1 MKYLSEKTNKAYSS
15 LEDLKAAEK
24 EYDVKQAEVEKKN
37 KDRQKRAKEIEDAYK
52 AIVDAKQHYN
62 KLLESFV
69 KDYGSCH
76 YSITSTNP
84 DSGFIFPDLN
94 LDLIDKLFN
103 AIFQIK

>member
-62 KLLESFV
+62 KLLKSFV
-69 KDYGSCH
+69 KDDGSYH
-76 YSITSTNP
+76 YSVTSTDP

-103 AIFQIK
+103 AIF